1 MSFENSMPSSDF
13 NVALFKSTSN
23 DFKVKITLIS
33 EITQAHF
40 WNIHIDGY
48 DSTIYNYKNRLLIYS
63 RIYEDKIN
71 SYYLTKYELKDD
83 KIVEKKNILLYIYND
98 QKYGLFDLIQKD
110 NKTIITLDKYGNIS
124 IWSYSE

>member
-1 MSFENSMPSSDF
+1 ME
-13 NVALFKSTSN
+13 
-23 DFKVKITLIS
+23 
-33 EITQAHF
+33 H
-40 WNIHIDGY
+40 
-48 DSTIYNYKNRLLIYS
+48 
-63 RIYEDKIN
+63 N
-71 SYYLTKYELKDD
+71 SYYLTKYEFKDD